1 MAERGPRPLRLA
13 LEALS
18 AAVLLVAVLGATLG
32 STVPPRPLS
41 GPSGPPGPPGP
52 PAPPQAADAV
62 RPADPQSD
70 AAPADDAGSAT
81 ANTHAPLEP
90 STPLWV
96 AIPSIGLRAPLLAL
110 GMDGQGRPE
119 LPPFST
125 PATAGWLRDTPSPG
139 ALGAAVLVG
148 HVDTTTGPAVFWSL
162 SAVRR
167 GADVR
172 VGRIDGSTAEF
183 TVDEVRVFPRAQFPA
198 GLVYGPT
205 RAAELRIVTCGGAFD
220 RAAGEYTGN
229 VVLFAHLT
237 GAS

>member
-32 STVPPRPLS
+32 STVPPQPPLPPS
-41 GPSGPPGPPGP
+41 GPSRT
-52 PAPPQAADAV
+52 ADAV
-62 RPADPQSD
+62 QSTGPQSG
-70 AAPADDAGSAT
+70 AVPADDAGSGPAT
-81 ANTHAPLEP
+81 AHAPLDP
-90 STPLWV
+90 STPLWIAV
-96 AIPSIGLRAPLLAL
+96 PSIGLRAPLLAL
-110 GMDGQGRPE
+110 GMDGNGRPE

-125 PATAGWLRDTPSPG
+125 PATAGWLRDTPAPG
-139 ALGAAVLVG
+139 ALGASVLVG

-167 GADVR
+167 GAVVR

-183 TVDEVRVFPRAQFPA
+183 TVDAVRVFPRDRFPSA
-198 GLVYGPT
+198 LVYGPT
-205 RAAELRIVTCGGAFD
+205 RAAELRMVTCGGAFD
-220 RAAGEYTGN
+220 RAAHEYTGN
-229 VVLFAHLT
+229 VVLFAHLS